1 MTNVEV
7 KKIMKESGL
16 SSEDIKNFQN
26 KFDAEKIT
34 EVVNNASCASE
45 AFKAINELYPDLKVE
60 ELKKQ
65 SDFMMGQIAAAVEEA
80 KKKGPVE
87 LSTEELE
94 NVAGGGFF
102 SDVGN
107 WFKNNWKTILVGAA
121 VVVAV
126 AAASALTAGAFCAV
140 VGGVCISMSGAG
152 TFLAGAAFGASVGL
166 GAGACFGALM
176 GVVADCAGAAQGLV
190 DQYWS

>member
-1 MTNVEV
+1 
-7 KKIMKESGL
+7 MKESGL

-166 GAGACFGALM
+166 GAGACFGTLM

>member
-1 MTNVEV
+1 MTNAEL
-7 KKIMKESGL
+7 KKIMEGSGL
-16 SSEDIKNFQN
+16 SAEEISKFQA
-26 KFDAEKIT
+26 KFDAEKIS

-45 AFKAINELYPDLKVE
+45 AIKALHELYPELKVE

-65 SDFMMGQIAAAVEEA
+65 SDFMMGQIAAAVEEN
-80 KKKGPVE
+80 KKKGPLE

-126 AAASALTAGAFCAV
+126 AAATALTVGAFGAV
-140 VGGVCISMSGAG
+140 VSGVSAVIFGTD
-152 TFLAGAAFGASVGL
+152 TFLAGAAFGASVGM
-166 GAGACFGALM
+166 GAGACIGTMM
-176 GVVADCAGAAQGLV
+176 GIIADCAGGAQGLV